1 VIVYSRGGAMKIG
14 NRLNWMSDNMRT
26 PAFKPDFN
34 LFIWHLPLRTA
45 DMAATGQT
53 SDMYQ
58 DAINHPAFDAFW
70 KSISTRERLGKI
82 KVPVFA
88 AGGWYDNFVESDLE
102 AYMALRKN
110 RT

>member
-1 VIVYSRGGAMKIG
+1 MDQSRRVGLFGIFGA
-14 NRLNWMSDNMRT
+14 
-26 PAFKPDFN
+26 
-34 LFIWHLPLRTA
+34 
-45 DMAATGQT
+45 

-58 DAINHPAFDAFW
+58 DAINHPAFDMFW
-70 KSISTRERLGKI
+70 KSISTRERFAKI

-110 RT
+110 SNVHRILIGPWAHNMSYKFQTVDYGKDSTVPLRTLQM